1 MTRTKISCLFAKFNI
16 DYCGRCLDHSSV
28 RLNVKSVRSSIL
40 TVSIKRFI
48 KSLIQQNK

>member
-28 RLNVKSVRSSIL
+28 RLNVKSVRSSIFIL

-48 KSLIQQNK
+48 